1 MLQMMVFLM
10 DIPKQ
15 LMLPINRIRNQE
27 NGLNDLQI
35 VFSIYAKNHIQTS
48 KMCRV
53 FIDWKDN

>member
-1 MLQMMVFLM
+1 MMVFLM